1 MRTRTMVLVLGLSGL
16 IAGGVLAG
24 DDVLGRDVARDGA
37 YASLSGSLFYEN
49 DEWMLEAGDA
59 SLELHMGPYGHDE
72 SLPFVAGTEAM
83 VRGFVIPGHMSPIS
97 VETGGEQYDFWH
109 EERYPLWAGSGERR
123 NAVETAARGEAPG
136 RRIAAIGQS
145 AGTPAAEPDATDDA
159 NDAAIPPGWAWRDDF
174 EPARRNQDQR
184 PGRGR

>member
-1 MRTRTMVLVLGLSGL
+1 MRTRTMVLILGLSGL

-24 DDVLGRDVARDGA
+24 DAVLGRDVARDGA
-37 YASLSGSLFYEN
+37 YASLSGSLLYEH
-49 DEWMLEAGDA
+49 DEWLLETKDA

-72 SLPFVAGTEAM
+72 SLPFVAGAEAM

-97 VETGGEQYDFWH
+97 VETGGEQHDFWH
-109 EERYPLWAGSGERR
+109 EGRYPLWAGNGERR

-136 RRIAAIGQS
+136 RQIAAVGQS
-145 AGTPAAEPDATDDA
+145 AGATRAETDEGDE
-159 NDAAIPPGWAWRDDF
+159 AAIPPGWAWRDDF
-174 EPARRNQDQR
+174 DPARRNREER

>member
-1 MRTRTMVLVLGLSGL
+1 MVLVLVLSGL

-37 YASLSGSLFYEN
+37 YSSLSGSLLYEQN
-49 DEWMLEAGDA
+49 EWFLQTDDA

-72 SLPFVAGTEAM
+72 SLPFVDGSETM

-123 NAVETAARGEAPG
+123 NAVEEAARGEAPG
-136 RRIAAIGQS
+136 RRIAAVGQS
-145 AGTPAAEPDATDDA
+145 AGTPAAEAEEADE
-159 NDAAIPPGWAWRDDF
+159 AAIPPGWAWRDDF
-174 EPARRNQDQR
+174 EPARQNQDQR